1 MNCQIGSRI
10 IMLGSSKGLDT
21 DMSGK
26 GSKPRPFS
34 NYKEYG
40 NNFDDI
46 NWSDNKGKNK
56 NDRRTNSSKGQAR
69 RQQDSV

>member
-1 MNCQIGSRI
+1 
-10 IMLGSSKGLDT
+10 
-21 DMSGK
+21 MSGK